1 VGGRFLAFIVI
12 GRSSEVHHRQCE
24 QESFV
29 GGVEKEPLV
38 GGVDRIN
45 TV

>member
-1 VGGRFLAFIVI
+1 VGGWFLAFILI
-12 GRSSEVHHRQCE
+12 GRSSKVLHHQRE

>member
-1 VGGRFLAFIVI
+1 L
-12 GRSSEVHHRQCE
+12 EVHHRQLE

-38 GGVDRIN
+38 GGVDKFDMVHEDLI
-45 TV
+45 V